1 MELIYQG
8 FVAEVS
14 DPTVGGTYVTF
25 INTANDLGKVI
36 PRSIS
41 LWAID
46 KLDWKWCGTVRGDEV
61 RTCTKHE
68 NS

>member
-36 PRSIS
+36 PRSVS
-41 LWAID
+41 LWGVE
-46 KLDWKWCGTVRGDEV
+46 KLNWTKCGYYKVPEV
-61 RTCTKHE
+61 LIAFRH
-68 NS
+68 